1 MEWIAIKDRLPEI
14 DQQVLFCAFL
24 YEGFTDVEI
33 GWYEGGKTDSD
44 LGDIAIETAW
54 GWFPCTHWMP
64 VPDKPK
70 AT

>member
-14 DQQVLFCAFL
+14 DQQVLFCAFIHD
-24 YEGFTDVEI
+24 GFTDVEL
-33 GWYEGGKTDSD
+33 GWYEGGKTESD
-44 LGDIAIETAW
+44 AIAIETAFD
-54 GWFPCTHWMP
+54 WFPCTHWMP